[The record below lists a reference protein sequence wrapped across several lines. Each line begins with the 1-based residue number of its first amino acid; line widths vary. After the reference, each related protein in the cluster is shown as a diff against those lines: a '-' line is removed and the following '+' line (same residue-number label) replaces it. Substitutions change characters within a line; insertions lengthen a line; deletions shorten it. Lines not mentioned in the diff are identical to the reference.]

1 MNALATQVADAA
13 MQLPSEERIALV
25 DMLLKSLNLPT
36 QEDIDTLWS
45 AEAEKRVQ
53 EINSG
58 AVEMLDGEEVFAAMR
73 KKYQR
78 PE

>member
-1 MNALATQVADAA
+1 MDALATQVADAA

-36 QEDIDTLWS
+36 QQDVDVQWS

-58 AVEMLDGEEVFAAMR
+58 VVEMLDGEEVFVELG
-73 KKYQR
+73 KKHQQVK
-78 PE
+78 

>member
-13 MQLPSEERIALV
+13 MQLPSEERIVLV

>member
-13 MQLPSEERIALV
+13 MQLPSEERIVLV

-58 AVEMLDGEEVFAAMR
+58 AVEMLDGEEVFATLR

-78 PE
+78 SE

>member
-1 MNALATQVADAA
+1 

-36 QEDIDTLWS
+36 QEDIDKQWS

-58 AVEMLDGEEVFAAMR
+58 AVEMLDGEEVFATLR
-73 KKYQR
+73 QKYQR

>member
-13 MQLPSEERIALV
+13 MQLPSEERVALV

-36 QEDIDTLWS
+36 QEDIDAQWS

-53 EINSG
+53 EIDSG
-58 AVEMLDGEEVFAAMR
+58 TVKMLDGEEVFTALR
-73 KKYQR
+73 EKYQR
-78 PE
+78 AK

>member
-13 MQLPSEERIALV
+13 MQLPSEERVALV

-36 QEDIDTLWS
+36 QEDIGAQWS

-53 EINSG
+53 EIDSG
-58 AVEMLDGEEVFAAMR
+58 TVKMLDGEEVFTALR
-73 KKYQR
+73 EKYQR
-78 PE
+78 AK